1 MYACVCVCVCGV
13 NGDLLCVCV
22 CVVKRK
28 HIHTSEDGILVENRG
43 LCWVGGIFAPLMF
56 GGAGGARGPSL

>member
-1 MYACVCVCVCGV
+1 MIYCVCVCVS
-13 NGDLLCVCV
+13 V